1 MSLQLN
7 KEIMTTL
14 KDVYRTIEKMK
25 DNVQQA
31 PLVVKRLE
39 ALWKLVFFLDQR
51 KEVQLSDV
59 KKALENFLETL
70 QKAELLNIK
79 FAEAHKMNQMWKS
92 LKIWT
97 RASLMTTY
105 RCLGLYTSIGRW
117 SWINEKKMSKLEA
130 KLAEQEK
137 TLEETQKGV
146 ASNSAHENNTFY
158 CVLQWRSDH
167 TL

>member
-1 MSLQLN
+1 MFLQLN

-70 QKAELLNIK
+70 QKAEILNIK
-79 FAEAHKMNQMWKS
+79 FAEAHKMNHMWKS
-92 LKIWT
+92 LKI
-97 RASLMTTY
+97 
-105 RCLGLYTSIGRW
+105 
-117 SWINEKKMSKLEA
+117 
-130 KLAEQEK
+130 
-137 TLEETQKGV
+137 
-146 ASNSAHENNTFY
+146 
-158 CVLQWRSDH
+158 
-167 TL
+167 

>member
-92 LKIWT
+92 LKI
-97 RASLMTTY
+97 
-105 RCLGLYTSIGRW
+105 
-117 SWINEKKMSKLEA
+117 
-130 KLAEQEK
+130 
-137 TLEETQKGV
+137 
-146 ASNSAHENNTFY
+146 
-158 CVLQWRSDH
+158 
-167 TL
+167 

>member
-7 KEIMTTL
+7 KQIMTTL
-14 KDVYRTIEKMK
+14 KDVHRTIEKMK

-79 FAEAHKMNQMWKS
+79 FTEAHKMNQMWKS

-105 RCLGLYTSIGRW
+105 RCLGLYTSIWRW

-130 KLAEQEK
+130 KLAEQEE

-146 ASNSAHENNTFY
+146 ASNSAQENNTFY

>member
-1 MSLQLN
+1 
-7 KEIMTTL
+7 MTTL

-39 ALWKLVFFLDQR
+39 ALWKLVFFLNQR

-92 LKIWT
+92 LKI
-97 RASLMTTY
+97 
-105 RCLGLYTSIGRW
+105 
-117 SWINEKKMSKLEA
+117 
-130 KLAEQEK
+130 
-137 TLEETQKGV
+137 
-146 ASNSAHENNTFY
+146 
-158 CVLQWRSDH
+158 
-167 TL
+167 

>member
-14 KDVYRTIEKMK
+14 MDVHRTIEKMK

-79 FAEAHKMNQMWKS
+79 FTEAHKMNKMWKS
-92 LKIWT
+92 LKI
-97 RASLMTTY
+97 
-105 RCLGLYTSIGRW
+105 
-117 SWINEKKMSKLEA
+117 
-130 KLAEQEK
+130 
-137 TLEETQKGV
+137 
-146 ASNSAHENNTFY
+146 
-158 CVLQWRSDH
+158 
-167 TL
+167 

>member
-7 KEIMTTL
+7 KEIMTTF
-14 KDVYRTIEKMK
+14 KDVHRTIEKMK

-70 QKAELLNIK
+70 QKAEILNIK

-92 LKIWT
+92 LKI
-97 RASLMTTY
+97 
-105 RCLGLYTSIGRW
+105 
-117 SWINEKKMSKLEA
+117 
-130 KLAEQEK
+130 
-137 TLEETQKGV
+137 
-146 ASNSAHENNTFY
+146 
-158 CVLQWRSDH
+158 
-167 TL
+167 